1 MLRRLVLL
9 VLILAVCGA
18 APFWPAPAGAVE
30 TPAPVGLAP
39 PRPAAPSQPDLT
51 TGATVSTSTAT
62 ATTVSSDTTSTSLTS
77 ATSAT
82 TATST
87 TTTSSS
93 ATTTESDT
101 TITSR
106 TTSTTQPAPA
116 PAAKR
121 EGQAPAQADGGYFS
135 AITGNRLRWVELS
148 VGGLPV
154 RVSAGGVVALH
165 PDAPFRVLKMEGD
178 GWLDYGLQ
186 PRLAGLP
193 TADLGRFHTLNE
205 LMGEQVFE
213 RDALTLEIWRGQ
225 RRLGDIQLLVKLLPI
240 DWLRRAEEAPRLAD
254 KIALTRKAL
263 DLTPDDRLLVL
274 RLVDLLVEAG
284 RLAEAAAQ
292 LEGEAWVQDDP
303 TLLTRLADLYQRLD
317 QPEKLAEVT
326 AALLVKNPDDPV
338 LLDRMATAYE
348 RQERWEEAVVLLERL
363 SRNQA
368 PAERAATFMR
378 LAQAQRRLG
387 RLDQAARYL
396 QQATGLRPRDPAL
409 WQELA
414 ETRKQAGDQA
424 GAIEAQRQAAELA
437 PADQAARQQLAED
450 LAAAGKPA
458 EAAAELE
465 KLVQQSPGDSGLWLR
480 LARLYEQVDDR
491 PALVRVY
498 QRLVRLGP
506 HDPDLDYNLGVLLYD
521 LGRWSEALDSLT
533 AAGQARSQDREI
545 SELILACLLKL
556 ERKDQ
561 ALDVARA
568 LLKGKPDQPALLER
582 LYVALAKDRAQA
594 VAKLLDQAMA
604 AGSKAARLYEL
615 RAALALDQEDTATA
629 VAALEAG
636 AKALPANL
644 ELLAKLAGL
653 YELAGREDKALK
665 AYERILD
672 KDPNFPGV
680 QDRYL
685 QLKTSRLGREPRK
698 NGETGKQ

>member
-1 MLRRLVLL
+1 M
-9 VLILAVCGA
+9 LILAVCGA
-18 APFWPAPAGAVE
+18 AAIWPALAPAVE
-30 TPAPVGLAP
+30 TPAPGGLVPA
-39 PRPAAPSQPDLT
+39 RPAAPSPTLPPPP
-51 TGATVSTSTAT
+51 AAPSPSELEA
-62 ATTVSSDTTSTSLTS
+62 TTSTT
-77 ATSAT
+77 AT
-82 TATST
+82 TATTASSA
-87 TTTSSS
+87 TTSSS
-93 ATTTESDT
+93 TTATTSP
-101 TITSR
+101 SR

-116 PAAKR
+116 PAPEAKR
-121 EGQAPAQADGGYFS
+121 EGRGQADGGYFS

-154 RVSAGGVVALH
+154 RVAAGGVVALH
-165 PDAPFRVLKMEGD
+165 PDAPFRVLRVEGD

-186 PRLAGLP
+186 PRIAGMP
-193 TADLGRFHTLNE
+193 TVDLNRFHTLNE

-213 RDALTLEIWRGQ
+213 RDALTLEVWRGQ

-274 RLVDLLVEAG
+274 RLVDLLVESG

-303 TLLTRLADLYQRLD
+303 ALLTRLADLYQRLD
-317 QPEKLAEVT
+317 QPEKLTEVT
-326 AALLVKNPDDPV
+326 AALLAKNPDDPA
-338 LLDRMATAYE
+338 LLERMATAYE
-348 RQERWEEAVVLLERL
+348 RQERWEEAIVLLERL
-363 SRNQA
+363 SRIQQA

-378 LAQAQRRLG
+378 LAQAQRKLG

-396 QQATGLRPRDPAL
+396 QQAAGLRPRDTAL

-465 KLVQQSPGDSGLWLR
+465 KLVQQSPADSGLWLR

-498 QRLVRLGP
+498 RHLVRLGP
-506 HDPDLDYNLGVLLYD
+506 HDPDLDYNLGVLLYNLD
-521 LGRWSEALDSLT
+521 RWSEALDSLT
-533 AAGQARSQDREI
+533 TASQARPQDSEI
-545 SELILACLLKL
+545 RDLILACLLKL
-556 ERKDQ
+556 DRKDQ
-561 ALDVARA
+561 ALDVARG
-568 LLKGKPDQPALLER
+568 LLKAKPDQPALLER
-582 LYVALAKDRAQA
+582 LYVALAKDRPKA
-594 VAKLLDQAMA
+594 VAKLLDQAIA
-604 AGSKAARLYEL
+604 TGTKAVRLYEL
-615 RAALALDQEDTATA
+615 RAALALDQDDAATA

-636 AKALPANL
+636 TSSVPGDL
-644 ELLAKLAGL
+644 ELWSKLARL
-653 YELAGREDKALK
+653 YELGGEDDKALK
-665 AYERILD
+665 AYGHILD
-672 KDPNFPGV
+672 KDPNYSSA
-680 QDRYL
+680 QDHYL
-685 QLKTSRLGREPRK
+685 QLKTRRLGREPRQ
-698 NGETGKQ
+698 NPATGKQ